1 MPELRCDQ
9 LIGRLDQGLAPMV
22 LLAGEEPLIIEE
34 TLDQLRQRAREHGY
48 LEREI
53 LHVETGFDWGRIAAS
68 TDNLSLFA
76 ARRLLELRLPNGK
89 PGKEGSAVLKAYAQ
103 NPPEDTALVVIAG
116 RLEPAQRKSA
126 WVQAIAKAGVM
137 SYVWPLRRH
146 ELSDWVAHRAQS
158 RGLTIDRDAAAL
170 LAERNE
176 GNLLALAQEVEKLAL
191 MSDGKAV
198 GLAEARDAVAD
209 SARYAVFDLPDA
221 VAAGDVARA
230 QRITQRLRVE
240 GEEPVLVLWG
250 LSRDLRVLADLQA
263 SQATGESA
271 AAVMKRHRVWQT
283 RQSRLQ
289 QLAQRAPRQA
299 WARLLARAAAAD
311 RAIKGAEPRRGWD
324 DLIELACG
332 AARLAGQTNQR
343 GST

>member
-1 MPELRCDQ
+1 MPELRVDE
-9 LIGRLDQGLAPMV
+9 LLGRLDQGLAPIM

-34 TLDQLRQRAREHGY
+34 TLDRVREQARQLDY
-48 LEREI
+48 SEREI
-53 LHVETGFDWGRIAAS
+53 LQVETGFDWNRIGAV

-76 ARRLLELRLPNGK
+76 SRRLIELRMPNGK
-89 PGKEGSAVLKAYAQ
+89 PGKDGSAVLKAYAQ
-103 NPPEDTALVVIAG
+103 NPPADTALLVITG

-126 WVQAIAKAGVM
+126 WVQAITKAGLM

-146 ELSDWVAHRAQS
+146 ELAGWVRERAQS
-158 RGLTIDRDAAAL
+158 RGLNLNAQAAAL
-170 LAERNE
+170 LADRNE
-176 GNLLALAQEVEKLAL
+176 GNLLALAQEVEKLVL
-191 MSDGKAV
+191 ISDGAEV
-198 GLAEARDAVAD
+198 GLAEAQEAVAD

-230 QRITQRLRVE
+230 LKITQRLRVE

-263 SQATGESA
+263 TQAAGGPV
-271 AAVMKRHRVWQT
+271 AAVMSRHRVWKN
-283 RQSRLQ
+283 RQARLQ

-324 DLIELACG
+324 ELVELATR
-332 AARLAGQTNQR
+332 AARLAGRSNNR
-343 GST
+343 G